1 MCAGTTVGLVESRV
15 YPETLV
21 FRRVFM
27 GGGDMSSL
35 LGGQVGNK
43 LPVIV
48 SLLLEKRHVC

>member
-1 MCAGTTVGLVESRV
+1 MGLVESRV